1 MQLPEIFA
9 RGGVLIQL
17 LNTLG
22 LGVLATGLIVYYR
35 ALLSRSDNLRES
47 LTDLRDAH
55 QKVISA
61 MERRAKDIDE
71 RFEDE
76 KKFRSLHMSLLEDVE
91 VYRVK
96 VSAWRNDELTILQGR
111 LREMTNR
118 LDTVEI
124 EYARLKLENNELR
137 ISMAQLESKY
147 KSLDF
152 QDNPSGT
159 KGLT

>member
-1 MQLPEIFA
+1 L
-9 RGGVLIQL
+9 
-17 LNTLG
+17 
-22 LGVLATGLIVYYR
+22 
-35 ALLSRSDNLRES
+35 
-47 LTDLRDAH
+47 
-55 QKVISA
+55 
-61 MERRAKDIDE
+61 ERRAKEIEE

-152 QDNPSGT
+152 QDNPPGT

>member
-47 LTDLRDAH
+47 FTDLRDAH

-118 LDTVEI
+118 LD
-124 EYARLKLENNELR
+124 
-137 ISMAQLESKY
+137 
-147 KSLDF
+147 
-152 QDNPSGT
+152 
-159 KGLT
+159 